1 MLDEGVRTLN
11 DRRDELT
18 DDLKASYKNNED
30 LTVQNK
36 AQDELQRKSIQTKL
50 NRDKPE
56 QIKELLAQEEMV
68 TAMNDET
75 ANKLNEEKDKFDTI
89 KADRL

>member
-18 DDLKASYKNNED
+18 DDLKSSYKNNED

-36 AQDELQRKSIQTKL
+36 AQDEL
-50 NRDKPE
+50 
-56 QIKELLAQEEMV
+56 
-68 TAMNDET
+68 
-75 ANKLNEEKDKFDTI
+75 
-89 KADRL
+89 